1 MEGKR
6 EKNLGDCS
14 PFVFSNWLLLPLDR
28 KMVFETWNQ
37 TSKEVK
43 FQPAQRNWGMGTVF
57 MII

>member
-1 MEGKR
+1 MEGNERKIWVTVVH
-6 EKNLGDCS
+6 LYFLTGFYFLMTGDS
-14 PFVFSNWLLLPLDR
+14 
-28 KMVFETWNQ
+28 FETWNQ